1 MATHAR
7 PRTPAEAHD
16 DFVERLGLI
25 WEAQGL
31 PRIAGR
37 VVGYLMLQ
45 PEPLSLDDIATGL
58 GVSKASVSNDA
69 RYLARLGLVE
79 LITRRGDRRDYYA
92 IAPDMPRRMT
102 EQKLAEIERLSVAL
116 NEAAG
121 APKLAPVVRERVR
134 AFGEFQQRIV
144 HSIHEVMRAEPAVI
158 RRLTSQENR
167 K

>member
-1 MATHAR
+1 MAVR
-7 PRTPAEAHD
+7 PHSPAEPLH

-45 PEPLSLDDIATGL
+45 AEPLSLDQIATVL

-69 RYLARLGLVE
+69 RYLARMGLVE
-79 LITRRGDRRDYYA
+79 LVTRRGDRRDYYV

-102 EQKLAEIERLSVAL
+102 EQKLAEIERLSEAL
-116 NEAAG
+116 TDAAA
-121 APKLAPVVRERVR
+121 APSLAPTVR
-134 AFGEFQQRIV
+134 ARIRTFGEFQHRIV
-144 HSIHEVMRAEPAVI
+144 ESIHAVMASIAPPSSSRAP
-158 RRLTSQENR
+158 QENR
-167 K
+167 S

>member
-1 MATHAR
+1 MAIR
-7 PRTPAEAHD
+7 PLSRSEPLH

-25 WEAQGL
+25 WESQGL

-45 PEPLSLDDIATGL
+45 AEPLSLDQIATVL

-79 LITRRGDRRDYYA
+79 LVTRRGDRRDYYV

-116 NEAAG
+116 TDAAA
-121 APKLAPVVRERVR
+121 APKLAPAVRERIR

-144 HSIHEVMRAEPAVI
+144 ESIHAVMASIAPPA
-158 RRLTSQENR
+158 RTKTHQENR
-167 K
+167 S